1 MSNICLTHAQ
11 KESFDFIQKYY
22 KQNGCLPTMTEVAN
36 DANCTVPGIAYRVAA
51 AFLKGAFGHNAQNER
66 HIPTEPMAQVTI
78 PAVKHEDLFESFYD
92 HKRVKSE
99 VYWHLCNWDYNAREI
114 FEGRKNGPRGGPLT
128 YLLKRAD
135 NNARKDAAS
144 YAVGLIDELIAE
156 GKIKR
161 SGDNADVELKER
173 YYNKVWFSYEFKT
186 EEEYEAATAKRQAE
200 IAAEQEAERVERERV
215 EAEQA
220 AKQNEKNAVLANA
233 FVSLLS
239 NPDISKLISEMT
251 GVTV

>member
-1 MSNICLTHAQ
+1 MS
-11 KESFDFIQKYY
+11 
-22 KQNGCLPTMTEVAN
+22 EVAE
-36 DANCTVPGIAYRVAA
+36 DAGATVPGIAYRVAA
-51 AFLKGAFGHNAQNER
+51 AFLKGAYGHNAQNER

-92 HKRVKSE
+92 RERVKSE
-99 VYWHLCNWDYNAREI
+99 VYWHLSHWDYNAREI
-114 FEGRKNGPRGGPLT
+114 FEGRKNGPRGGPLM
-128 YLLKRAD
+128 YLLKRRD

-173 YYNKVWFSYEFKT
+173 YYNKVWYSYEFKT

-200 IAAEQEAERVERERV
+200 IEAEREAERIERERV
-215 EAEQA
+215 EAEEA
-220 AKQNEKNAVLANA
+220 AKQNDTNAALAKA
-233 FVSLLS
+233 FVALLS
-239 NPDISKLISEMT
+239 DPAIGKIVSSIT
-251 GVTV
+251 GFNAA